1 MNQNRS
7 KFSLKKRAKTFYF
20 ASLFFSKSIRE
31 DIKNIYL
38 FCRYIDDIG
47 DDKNYKKDSKINLN
61 KIKKELKV
69 KRSRNLIISN
79 YINIL
84 KKYDIETSIPNDLI
98 NGVLSDLNSVN
109 IKTINELLT
118 YSYKVA
124 GTVGLM
130 MCNVMNVNQKELR
143 IKGIQLGMAMQ
154 LTNIARDIKED
165 LERDRVYFPMEF
177 RSKGIKNFNLLL
189 KKRILRKQFS
199 KDLKRL
205 LDFSDII
212 YQIAWKGV
220 VKLPNKYKLPIAI
233 AAYLYQSIGFKIR
246 EREYNIWDR
255 RIYLTKPEKIMNT
268 IKIIYKLFFDKKI
281 NDNKIE
287 EKKLNKFVQDL
298 IR

>member
-1 MNQNRS
+1 M
-7 KFSLKKRAKTFYF
+7 
-20 ASLFFSKSIRE
+20 
-31 DIKNIYL
+31 
-38 FCRYIDDIG
+38 
-47 DDKNYKKDSKINLN
+47 
-61 KIKKELKV
+61 
-69 KRSRNLIISN
+69 
-79 YINIL
+79 
-84 KKYDIETSIPNDLI
+84 
-98 NGVLSDLNSVN
+98 N

-268 IKIIYKLFFDKKI
+268 IKIIYKLFFNKKI